1 MRAKHRRGGG
11 REGAQERG
19 AVWAEALA
27 GAKVSRVYAGA
38 CVRVCVLEGVW
49 ALKRGE
55 RLEEGEEMLSGK
67 SRGKNRG

>member
-1 MRAKHRRGGG
+1 M
-11 REGAQERG
+11 
-19 AVWAEALA
+19 WAEALA

-38 CVRVCVLEGVW
+38 CVHVCVLEGVW